1 MRPHQ
6 KLTGYILA
14 ALAAAAYGTNPAF
27 AIPLYE
33 QGLNPTSVLLFRY
46 VLSLP
51 MLAAMIAV
59 RGMGFRL
66 KRNEIGPVAI
76 LGMLMSLSS
85 LGLFASY
92 EYLNSGIA
100 STLLFIYPVLVAI
113 MMIFIYHEK
122 FKPSLAVCLALMIA
136 GLLMLMDAGPGAR
149 ISTYGVLLVILSS
162 VTYAIYIVMV
172 NVSPTIRGIP
182 TTRLLF
188 YLIAWGSLLFIGSIA
203 VGTPLTLPKQPSNWI
218 NLICLAALP
227 TVLSLWCTTRAIQ
240 LIGSTPTAIFGAL
253 EPVTAVLLSVLVL
266 DQTIT
271 GRDIL
276 GATLI
281 VAATTIVISARPV
294 DALLLHV
301 RKLFP
306 RRRKSHPDNV

>member
-1 MRPHQ
+1 M
-6 KLTGYILA
+6 LA

-46 VLSLP
+46 LLSLP

-66 KRNEIGPVAI
+66 RRSEIGPVAI
-76 LGMLMSLSS
+76 LGIVMSLSS

-100 STLLFIYPVLVAI
+100 STLLFIYPVLVAV

-122 FKPSLAVCLALMIA
+122 FKPSLALCLTLMAA
-136 GLLMLMDAGPGAR
+136 GLLLLMDAGPGAK
-149 ISTYGVLLVILSS
+149 ISTYGILLVVMSS

-172 NVSPTIRGIP
+172 NVSPVIRGIP

-188 YLIAWGSLLFIGSIA
+188 YLIAWGSLLFVVIIA
-203 VGTPLTLPKQPSNWI
+203 AGTPLTLPRQPSNWI
-218 NLICLAALP
+218 NLVCLATFP

-253 EPVTAVLLSVLVL
+253 EPVTAVVLSVIVL
-266 DQTIT
+266 NQTIT
-271 GRDIL
+271 GSDIL
-276 GATLI
+276 GAALI
-281 VAATTIVISARPV
+281 VAATTIVIAARPV
-294 DALLLHV
+294 DTLLLHV
-301 RKLFP
+301 RKMFP
-306 RRRKSHPDNV
+306 RRKRQEPRQ